1 MATTSF
7 TLRKT
12 TVGNGSF
19 LQNDGLDSALRS
31 DGFIDT
37 TALDAGTFETNY
49 FSANIITLNEIKL
62 SWELTFSLSASATGA
77 APTAL
82 AIVASPT
89 GEPITVKD
97 GDLVGYITSN
107 SVNSIEDIVRV
118 PEGRW
123 VYYSLF
129 IKYSDFALSPTV
141 WYERV
146 ASVYIQ
152 VPKQYKSVDNLWAR
166 IPEHYRSLDAQLPTN
181 PLYNFIELFGWEL
194 DRTRTL
200 IDTIAL
206 ANDPE
211 LAVTPALVELAYETG
226 VEFYNDVLGTTK
238 TRALLQNIG
247 YLRRRKGTIESISG
261 YLSAMSGCQISYESL
276 SSGASHNF
284 KVHTQR
290 VNFIPDSKFYAGH
303 SGTTPTTG
311 TYKTSK
317 TEATTWGVYT
327 YAPTTASGPSVSNNG
342 TSLTVSCTG
351 GTGNTTVVV
360 YSKQTF
366 PYYEPAYFYTG
377 FEVSYGGSGSGAS
390 FQNFHIAQA
399 VGGNNPWGQ
408 QTAGAAPSVI
418 LYDTWNTSVSLLTTD
433 PQIPSR
439 VRAQLVPNVTTD
451 TTQAVYPALYFVL
464 PPDTSV
470 TIKNWMVE
478 PYSIGDFF
486 DGDSREGGITL
497 SAITTGS
504 GISDYRWA
512 STPRASFSYYT
523 LDYKRVYDVSQ
534 DVIRNYIA
542 PVTIKDNV
550 FVTFDYYP
558 GK

>member
-12 TVGNGSF
+12 TVGNGSY
-19 LQNDGLDSALRS
+19 LQNDGTDSALRA
-31 DGFIDT
+31 DGFVDT
-37 TALDAGTFETNY
+37 AALSAGTYDANY
-49 FSANIITLNEIKL
+49 FSANIINSNEVKL
-62 SWELTFSLSASATGA
+62 SWELSFTLVASASVAS
-77 APTAL
+77 PVAL

-97 GDLVGYITSN
+97 GDLVASITSN
-107 SVNSIEDIVRV
+107 SINTTYDSVRV
-118 PEGRW
+118 TEGRW

-129 IKYSDFALSPTV
+129 IKYSDFGATPIT
-141 WYERV
+141 WYERA

-152 VPKQYKSVDNLWAR
+152 IPKNYNSLQNLWAR
-166 IPEHYRSLDAQLPTN
+166 IPEYYRGLDASLPTQ
-181 PLYNFIELFGWEL
+181 PLYNFLELFGWEL

-200 IDTIAL
+200 IDTVAL

-211 LAVTPALVELAYETG
+211 LAVTPALKELAYETG

-261 YLSAMSGCQISYESL
+261 YLSAMTGCQVSYESL
-276 SSGASHNF
+276 SGGASHNF

-290 VNFIPDSKFYAGH
+290 VNFVPDPTFYANH
-303 SGTTPTTG
+303 TGTTSTSG

-327 YAPTTASGPSVSNNG
+327 YGPTTVAGASVTTDGSK
-342 TSLTVSCTG
+342 LTVSCTG

-366 PYYEPAYFYTG
+366 PYYKPAYFYTG
-377 FEVSYGGSGSGAS
+377 FEVTYGGSGSGAS
-390 FQNFHIAQA
+390 FQNFHIAEP
-399 VGGNNPWGQ
+399 VSSNNPWGQ
-408 QTAGAAPSVI
+408 QTAGAAPNVT
-418 LYDTWNTSVSLLTTD
+418 LYDSWHTNPLLLGPDSQVSN
-433 PQIPSR
+433 R
-439 VRAQLVPNVTTD
+439 VRAELEPNSVTE
-451 TTQAVYPALYFVL
+451 TTVAVYPALYFVL
-464 PPDTSV
+464 PPNTSL
-470 TIKNWMVE
+470 TLRNWMVE
-478 PYSIGDFF
+478 PYAIGDYF
-486 DGDSREGGITL
+486 DGNLREGGLIPTI
-497 SAITTGS
+497 SGGGS
-504 GISDYRWA
+504 GVSDYRWA
-512 STPRASFSYYT
+512 GTQKASYSYYT

-534 DVIRNYIA
+534 DIIRNYIA
-542 PVTIKDNV
+542 PVTIKDTV